1 MEGKLEEICLRLKES
16 FEKQAI
22 SHNSNIKLLNQNI
35 QNITDFKE
43 TVLSEIKLNTN

>member
-16 FEKQAI
+16 SEKQAI
-22 SHNSNIKLLNQNI
+22 YQSLNIKVLT

>member
-16 FEKQAI
+16 SEKQLI
-22 SHNSNIKLLNQNI
+22 SNTTNIKLLNQNI